1 MLDVRLPAPAARPLT
16 AGTGSDQVPAVL
28 LVSRA
33 ADRELDLV
41 ARQLSAAGLP
51 VERLDAETVGAARV
65 VIDVDRS
72 AVQVRGRWIT
82 PSVTWVRHFSARTI
96 PPDWRGAAAQIF
108 AGQSW
113 QALAEQ
119 LGTVAGVHLASRGP
133 GTLEQLAAARRCG
146 VAVPRTVVTT
156 DPAAA
161 SGLLTGTRLV
171 IKAVHQHFVEATPG
185 LLTGVFPEII
195 GADELAARVYGS
207 GEPPVLVQD
216 YVEHDLEIRA
226 YYVGGQ
232 IIAFAVG
239 KAYPAQLWLHPEEV
253 SAREIEPPAA
263 VAAAVRA
270 LAASMSLEY
279 GAFDFVSAGGVPVFL
294 EVNVGGDWCWLE
306 AKTGNAPVTGAV
318 CSMLAELH
326 YRTRE
331 SAGQVDPV
339 SFLAGRRPAE
349 PG

>member
-1 MLDVRLPAPAARPLT
+1 VPAARPQT
-16 AGTGSDQVPAVL
+16 AGTQSGPVPAVL

-33 ADRELDLV
+33 ADREFDLV

-51 VERLDAETVGAARV
+51 VERLDAETVAETSL
-65 VIDVDRS
+65 VIDVSRS

-82 PSVTWVRHFSARTI
+82 PSVTWFRHFSARAV
-96 PPDWRGAAAQIF
+96 PPDGRGAAAQIF

-119 LGTVAGVHLASRGP
+119 LGTVAGMHLASRRP
-133 GTLEQLAAARRCG
+133 GTLEQLATARRCG

-156 DPAAA
+156 DPASA
-161 SGLLTGTRLV
+161 SRLLTGPRLV

-195 GADELAARVYGS
+195 DAAELAIRDYGS

-232 IIAFAVG
+232 IVTFAVG

-253 SAREIEPPAA
+253 TAREIEPPAA
-263 VAAAVRA
+263 VAAAVHA
-270 LAASMSLEY
+270 LAAAMSLEY
-279 GAFDFVSAGGVPVFL
+279 GAFDFVSAAGVPVFL

-306 AKTGNAPVTGAV
+306 AKASKSQVTAAV
-318 CSMLAELH
+318 CALLAELH
-326 YRTRE
+326 HRTRE
-331 SAGQVDPV
+331 SADQVDPV
-339 SFLAGRRPAE
+339 SFLAGGK